1 MTSDYP
7 LSSTYFMFTQPE
19 IPKLSDL
26 SIDQK
31 IAQMLLIGF
40 RGYELDD
47 DNPIISDL
55 RELQIGGI
63 ILFDYD
69 VVLKAFVRN
78 VKSPEQ
84 LNHLVG
90 QLYSH
95 MTMATFMSI
104 DQEGGTVNRLKP
116 EYGFEPTF
124 SHVELG
130 QKDDLKLTEDH
141 GRHIARI
148 LKQYGINLNF
158 APCLD
163 LAINKQNKAIFGRNR
178 TFSDDP
184 TKVAHHGAAYIRG
197 HRAEGVLSCVKHFP
211 GHGSSLEDTHLGM
224 ADVTDSWSEFE
235 MYPYEHII
243 EEGLCDM
250 VMTTHIFNRKLDEKY
265 PATMSTKIMQ
275 GILRDKLGYEGV
287 IISDDLQMNAIT
299 HHFGLED
306 AVKQTILAGVDVLA
320 FGNNLAFE
328 PDIAQR
334 SIQIV
339 KDLLDDGILDESRID
354 LSVQRILKTKE
365 LI

>member
-1 MTSDYP
+1 
-7 LSSTYFMFTQPE
+7 MFKQPE

-40 RGYELDD
+40 RGYELDA

-55 RELQIGGI
+55 RKLQVGGI

-84 LNHLVG
+84 LNHLIR

-95 MTMATFMSI
+95 MSMATFVSV

-116 EYGFEPTF
+116 EYGFESTF

-130 QKDDLKLTEDH
+130 QKNDLNFTQDH
-141 GRHIARI
+141 GRQIARI

-163 LAINKQNKAIFGRNR
+163 LAINKQNKAIYGRNR
-178 TFSDDP
+178 TFSEDP
-184 TKVAHHGAAYIRG
+184 IKVAHHGAAYIRG
-197 HRAEGVLSCVKHFP
+197 HREEGVLSCVKHFP

-224 ADVTDSWSEFE
+224 ADVTDTWSEFE
-235 MYPYEHII
+235 MYPYEYII
-243 EEGLCDM
+243 EEGLSDM
-250 VMTTHIFNRKLDEKY
+250 VMTTHIFNRKLDEKF
-265 PATMSTKIMQ
+265 PATMSARIMQ
-275 GILRDKLGYEGV
+275 GILREKLGYDGV
-287 IISDDLQMNAIT
+287 IISDDLQMHAIT
-299 HHFGLED
+299 HHFGVED
-306 AVKQTILAGVDVLA
+306 AIKQTILAGVDVLA

-334 SIQIV
+334 SIHII
-339 KDLLDDGILDESRID
+339 KNLLEKGVLDESRID

-365 LI
+365 ITTI